1 MIEWRKDA
9 SGGSDTEDPATRD
22 FWTGDVWKVV
32 PILTKLRPGMKLMY
46 VDCPPS
52 GLLVCAHLDPL
63 SKVVEANYSTL
74 LRGLDFAQPSEF
86 GMTNLR
92 SLCPTLDSTRL
103 LRVLRQL
110 RDALQLY

>member
-1 MIEWRKDA
+1 MAERRFRRV
-9 SGGSDTEDPATRD
+9 DTEDPATRD

-32 PILTKLRPGMKLMY
+32 PILTKLRPEMKLMY

-74 LRGLDFAQPSEF
+74 LRGLDSAQPSEF
-86 GMTNLR
+86 GMTNLW
-92 SLCPTLDSTRL
+92 SLCPTLDLTRL
-103 LRVLRQL
+103 LRDSAQL